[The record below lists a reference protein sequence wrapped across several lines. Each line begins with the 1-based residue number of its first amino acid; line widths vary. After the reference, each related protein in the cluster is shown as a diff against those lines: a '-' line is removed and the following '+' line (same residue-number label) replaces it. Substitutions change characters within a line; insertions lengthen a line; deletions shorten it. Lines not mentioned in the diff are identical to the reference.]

1 MNAQITPKD
10 WQILSEYLDGQLSP
24 RDRSKLE
31 QRMQSRPELRDG
43 LEELRR
49 LRSLLRTVPRR
60 KVPHNFTLTRA
71 MVEKPAPARWSNW
84 IPALSF
90 SSAIATFL
98 LILSMLTSM
107 PGGVPAAV
115 VSPESEASRVMMEE
129 PAAETVQDAVEA
141 PPLILWGGPGN
152 YSGTVD
158 GRGGMG
164 GGGDA
169 GMGSADF
176 GLMAVPEAEV
186 YVDEG
191 MPLPEERMKDE
202 LPVEPPV
209 MEAAPAEMPAEAP
222 AAEAP
227 AGEAPA
233 MSAASEALAEEQ
245 LEPLVGT
252 GPILGVAP
260 VEEQGTMQLKS
271 VPEEIVQQEDQQA
284 EPEGSPWL
292 ILQIGLVLVAIAT
305 GASALYLRRKAK
317 A

>member
-71 MVEKPAPARWSNW
+71 MVEKPAPARWGNW

-129 PAAETVQDAVEA
+129 PAAEAMLDAAEA

-164 GGGDA
+164 GGGDG
-169 GMGSADF
+169 GMGGADM

-186 YVDEG
+186 YIDEG
-191 MPLPEERMKDE
+191 MPLPEEKAIDE
-202 LPVEPPV
+202 LPVEPPM
-209 MEAAPAEMPAEAP
+209 MEAAPAEVPAEAP

-227 AGEAPA
+227 A
-233 MSAASEALAEEQ
+233 MSAGSKALAEEQ

-271 VPEEIVQQEDQQA
+271 APEELVMQEEQQA
-284 EPEGSPWL
+284 EQEGSPWL

>member
-129 PAAETVQDAVEA
+129 PAAETVQDAAEA

-152 YSGTVD
+152 YGAVD

-176 GLMAVPEAEV
+176 GLMAAPEAEV
-186 YVDEG
+186 YIDEG
-191 MPLPEERMKDE
+191 MPLPEERTKDE

-227 AGEAPA
+227 AGEALPCLQPVKLWLKN
-233 MSAASEALAEEQ
+233 SLNRW
-245 LEPLVGT
+245 LELDLFWV
-252 GPILGVAP
+252 LLRWKNRAP
-260 VEEQGTMQLKS
+260 CS
-271 VPEEIVQQEDQQA
+271 
-284 EPEGSPWL
+284 
-292 ILQIGLVLVAIAT
+292 
-305 GASALYLRRKAK
+305 
-317 A
+317 